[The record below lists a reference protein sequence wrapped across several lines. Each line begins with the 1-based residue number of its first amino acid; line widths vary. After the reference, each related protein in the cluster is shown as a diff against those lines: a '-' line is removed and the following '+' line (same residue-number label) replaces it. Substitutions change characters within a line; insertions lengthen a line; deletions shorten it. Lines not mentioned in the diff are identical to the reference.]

1 MEKPREENLDKT
13 VVKSYLN
20 QAKALDIS
28 VVMPCLNE
36 ETTVG
41 LSVIDAMKFMEK
53 NSIKGEVIVVD
64 NGSEDNS
71 AKIAAAQGAIVI
83 SEPRRGYGRALR
95 TGFENAQ
102 GKVVIMGDC
111 DTTYDFLNMETMYQ
125 LLQNGSYDMV
135 IGNRYSGGI
144 EKGAMPWSH
153 RWGVKLL
160 SFLGRKKFKV
170 NIYDFH
176 CGIRGFKKTSLA
188 KLELKTEG
196 MEFATELI
204 AEASRKGFTIKEIP
218 VPLKKC
224 ELKRKS
230 KLRTIRD
237 GLRHLIYIIKA

>member
-1 MEKPREENLDKT
+1 MERTREEKLD
-13 VVKSYLN
+13 L
-20 QAKALDIS
+20 S
-28 VVMPCLNE
+28 VVMPCLDE

-41 LSVIDAMKFMEK
+41 LSVNDAMKFMEK
-53 NSIKGEVIVVD
+53 YSINGEVIVVD
-64 NGSEDNS
+64 NGSKDNS
-71 AKIAAAQGAIVI
+71 LKHAKEAGAKII

-144 EKGAMPWSH
+144 EKGAMSWSH

-160 SFLGRKKFKV
+160 SFLGRRKFKV

-176 CGIRGFKKTSLA
+176 CGIRGFKKQALD
-188 KLELKTEG
+188 KLELKTDG

-204 AEASRKGFTIKEIP
+204 AEASRKGLAIKEIP

-224 ELKRKS
+224 ELIRKS